1 MSLLAGINQKVYTL
15 SLLNLIS
22 YKYIR
27 MMTSKIMSLPQLI
40 FLSFTIFLNIKY
52 DIYINYR
59 NLLLLLLLSIPFPQ
73 L

>member
-1 MSLLAGINQKVYTL
+1 MSLLAGINQSVYTL

-27 MMTSKIMSLPQLI
+27 MMTSKIVSLPQLI
-40 FLSFTIFLNIKY
+40 FLSFTNFLNIKY

-59 NLLLLLLLSIPFPQ
+59 NLLLLLLSIPFPQ

>member
-59 NLLLLLLLSIPFPQ
+59 NLLLLLLSIPFPQ

>member
-27 MMTSKIMSLPQLI
+27 MMMSKIMSLPQLI
-40 FLSFTIFLNIKY
+40 SLSFTIFLNIKY

-59 NLLLLLLLSIPFPQ
+59 NLLLLLLSIPFPQ

>member
-15 SLLNLIS
+15 SLMNLIL

-40 FLSFTIFLNIKY
+40 SLSFTIFLNIKY

-59 NLLLLLLLSIPFPQ
+59 NLLLLLLSIPFPQ

>member
-40 FLSFTIFLNIKY
+40 SLSFTIFLNIKY

-59 NLLLLLLLSIPFPQ
+59 NLLLLLLSIPFPQ

>member
-27 MMTSKIMSLPQLI
+27 MMTSKIISLPQLI
-40 FLSFTIFLNIKY
+40 SLSFTIFLNIKY

-59 NLLLLLLLSIPFPQ
+59 NLLLLLLSIPFPQ